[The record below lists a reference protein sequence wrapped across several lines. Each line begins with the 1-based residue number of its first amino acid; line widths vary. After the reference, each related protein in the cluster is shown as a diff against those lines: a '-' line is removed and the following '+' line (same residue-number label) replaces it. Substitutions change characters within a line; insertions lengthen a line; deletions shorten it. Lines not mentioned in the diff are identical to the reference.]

1 MADFIPYLIIGLVAF
16 SAAILTFFSGFGLG
30 TLLLPAF
37 ALFVNLELA
46 IAMTAIV
53 HLTNNVLKL
62 GLVFR
67 GINLAILCYFGVGAL
82 IGAGIGSFLLT
93 LISDLGLF
101 YKTTIWGSSRE
112 VNFIEFTIG
121 ILMLCFAI
129 IEFYPKIKFAS
140 FPLSIGGFISGF
152 FGGLSG
158 HQGALRS
165 AFLAHRNLKKEVFIA
180 TGVCVS
186 LLVDLTRLIFYKVHF
201 SELEI
206 PFTLLIVGILAA
218 IIGSVLG
225 KILFAKTTMK
235 SIQKIVC
242 IALVILGTSILTGLI

>member
-53 HLTNNVLKL
+53 HLANNVLKL

-67 GINLAILCYFGVGAL
+67 GINLPILCYFGVGAL
-82 IGAGIGSFLLT
+82 LGAGIGSFLLT

-129 IEFYPKIKFAS
+129 IEFYPKIKFAT

-186 LLVDLTRLIFYKVHF
+186 LLVDMTRLIFYKVHF
-201 SELEI
+201 SESGI
-206 PFTLLIVGILAA
+206 PYTLLLAGIFAA

-242 IALVILGTSILTGLI
+242 IALIILGSSILTGLI

>member
-1 MADFIPYLIIGLVAF
+1 MVDFIPYLIIGLVAF

-53 HLTNNVLKL
+53 HLANNMLKL
-62 GLVFR
+62 GLVFQ

-82 IGAGIGSFLLT
+82 LGAGIGSFLLA

-101 YKTTIWGSSRE
+101 YKTTIWGSPRE

-129 IEFYPKIKFAS
+129 IEFYPKIKIANI
-140 FPLSIGGFISGF
+140 PLSIGGFISGF

-186 LLVDLTRLIFYKVHF
+186 LLVDLTRLIFYKLHF
-201 SELEI
+201 YHLTI
-206 PFTLLIVGILAA
+206 PYSLLAVGILAA

-242 IALVILGTSILTGLI
+242 IALIILGSSILTGLI

>member
-1 MADFIPYLIIGLVAF
+1 MADFIPYLIIGLVSF
-16 SAAILTFFSGFGLG
+16 SAATLTFFSGFGLG

-53 HLTNNVLKL
+53 HLINNVLKL

-129 IEFYPKIKFAS
+129 IEFYQKIK
-140 FPLSIGGFISGF
+140 
-152 FGGLSG
+152 
-158 HQGALRS
+158 
-165 AFLAHRNLKKEVFIA
+165 
-180 TGVCVS
+180 
-186 LLVDLTRLIFYKVHF
+186 D
-201 SELEI
+201 
-206 PFTLLIVGILAA
+206 
-218 IIGSVLG
+218 
-225 KILFAKTTMK
+225 
-235 SIQKIVC
+235 
-242 IALVILGTSILTGLI
+242 

>member
-1 MADFIPYLIIGLVAF
+1 MADFIPHLIIGLVAF

-30 TLLLPAF
+30 TLLLAAF

-53 HLTNNVLKL
+53 HLANNMLKL

-67 GINLAILCYFGVGAL
+67 GINLTILCYFGVGAL
-82 IGAGIGSFLLT
+82 LGAGIGSFLLT
-93 LISDLGLF
+93 LISDFGLF
-101 YKTTIWGSSRE
+101 YHTTIWGSSRE

-121 ILMLCFAI
+121 LLMLCFAI
-129 IEFYPKIKFAS
+129 IEFYPKIKFTT

-186 LLVDLTRLIFYKVHF
+186 LLVDLTRLIFYNIHF
-201 SELEI
+201 SKLVI

-218 IIGSVLG
+218 IIGSIIG
-225 KILFAKTTMK
+225 KILFAKTTMR

-242 IALVILGTSILTGLI
+242 IALIVLGSSILTGLI

>member
-53 HLTNNVLKL
+53 HLANNVLKL

-67 GINLAILCYFGVGAL
+67 GINLTILCYFGVGAL

-101 YKTTIWGSSRE
+101 YKTTIWGSPRE

-129 IEFYPKIKFAS
+129 IEFYPKIKFAT

-152 FGGLSG
+152 FG
-158 HQGALRS
+158 
-165 AFLAHRNLKKEVFIA
+165 
-180 TGVCVS
+180 
-186 LLVDLTRLIFYKVHF
+186 
-201 SELEI
+201 
-206 PFTLLIVGILAA
+206 
-218 IIGSVLG
+218 
-225 KILFAKTTMK
+225 
-235 SIQKIVC
+235 
-242 IALVILGTSILTGLI
+242 

>member
-1 MADFIPYLIIGLVAF
+1 MADLIPFIVISLVAF

-67 GINLAILCYFGVGAL
+67 GINLTILCYFGVGAL
-82 IGAGIGSFLLT
+82 LGAGIGSFLLT

-101 YKTTIWGSSRE
+101 YKTTIWGSPRE

-129 IEFYPKIKFAS
+129 IEFYPKIKFAT

-242 IALVILGTSILTGLI
+242 IALIILGASILTGLI